1 MIFLVKSCLGPGG
14 YTLNTEQGGGDG
26 EPKGTD
32 DPDEYLKEAAP
43 PFRRALFGRQRGF
56 RIWRGGS
63 YPLFKFLV

>member
-1 MIFLVKSCLGPGG
+1 MLSIQ
-14 YTLNTEQGGGDG
+14 TGGGDG

-32 DPDEYLKEAAP
+32 DLDEYLKEAAP
-43 PFRRALFGRQRGF
+43 PFRRALFGCQRGF